1 MRVAILGSG
10 AWGAAFGLAL
20 AADKT
25 TKVIFWDRNNNAA
38 KAAAAGRP
46 LAFPDLSV
54 AVCAETAPD
63 IATAVADVDLT
74 VIAVSSGGF
83 EQVLRQLSANP
94 SPVVW
99 LSKGFNDKG
108 PYASRPPPFLGV
120 NGRFAVISGPSF
132 AEEVMRGMPTALT
145 LAASRQADADK
156 LQEQLH
162 RPFLRLYKNDDIVG
176 VCVAGALKNIIAIAA
191 GVCDGMALGYNARA
205 ALVTR
210 ALVEMAAFNS
220 AMGGKNET
228 LGELCGIGDIF
239 LSCTSDLSRNRR
251 LGFNIGVSNGVVD
264 ITETC
269 EGVTAVESIL
279 AHAREAG
286 ISMPISEMVGSLLR
300 GDCLPQTA
308 LAQLLKRPIR
318 K

>member
-94 SPVVW
+94 S
-99 LSKGFNDKG
+99 
-108 PYASRPPPFLGV
+108 
-120 NGRFAVISGPSF
+120 
-132 AEEVMRGMPTALT
+132 
-145 LAASRQADADK
+145 
-156 LQEQLH
+156 
-162 RPFLRLYKNDDIVG
+162 RLFG
-176 VCVAGALKNIIAIAA
+176 
-191 GVCDGMALGYNARA
+191 
-205 ALVTR
+205 
-210 ALVEMAAFNS
+210 
-220 AMGGKNET
+220 
-228 LGELCGIGDIF
+228 
-239 LSCTSDLSRNRR
+239 
-251 LGFNIGVSNGVVD
+251 
-264 ITETC
+264 
-269 EGVTAVESIL
+269 
-279 AHAREAG
+279 
-286 ISMPISEMVGSLLR
+286 
-300 GDCLPQTA
+300 
-308 LAQLLKRPIR
+308 
-318 K
+318 